1 MDARSA
7 VHGLATGGDDPA
19 ALRERFNI
27 LKSTYESRLRG
38 LVTQLKDTLLRVQN
52 DAGVQALAGDT
63 TTASFVPV
71 CAARG
76 VTYAPARL
84 ESRCFKT
91 VTSGYCRPVWMKS
104 LKLR

>member
-7 VHGLATGGDDPA
+7 VQALATGGDDPA

-27 LKSTYESRLRG
+27 LKSTYEGRLRG
-38 LVTQLKDTLLRVQN
+38 LVTQLKDTLLRVQS

-71 CAARG
+71 RS
-76 VTYAPARL
+76 V
-84 ESRCFKT
+84 
-91 VTSGYCRPVWMKS
+91 
-104 LKLR
+104 